1 LEQHKDAFIEEAR
14 EQIETLTQSL
24 LILEKDPKNT
34 DALNNIFRSAH
45 TPKGSSG
52 MMGFK
57 DLQDLSHAMEDL
69 CSELESAFC
78 PINK

>member
-1 LEQHKDAFIEEAR
+1 LEQHKDAFVEEAR

-69 CSELESAFC
+69 YSELESAFW